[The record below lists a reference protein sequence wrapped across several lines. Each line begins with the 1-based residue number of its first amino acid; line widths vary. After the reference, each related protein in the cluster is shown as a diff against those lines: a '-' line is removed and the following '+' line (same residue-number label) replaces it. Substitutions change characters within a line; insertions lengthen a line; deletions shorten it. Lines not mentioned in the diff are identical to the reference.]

1 MITRGPLELD
11 PSEVKRLLEEL
22 QSRLTAKGVAA
33 RIYVF
38 GGSAMALQFPDDDET
53 RMTQDID
60 ASFQPTEE
68 VREVIA
74 TMAEELGL
82 SPTWMNSN
90 GMAYIPPREDS
101 RSAEAVVTIA
111 TVEELI
117 AMKLAASREQ
127 DLHDLG
133 ILARKANITD
143 PQRLVDIAFEMYG
156 HDSIVLNESEE
167 DYLILATQA
176 LQIARR
182 RSGRRGPST

>member
-1 MITRGPLELD
+1 MVRGPLELD
-11 PSEVKRLLEEL
+11 TREVKRLLGEL
-22 QSRLTAKGVAA
+22 RSRLVAKGIPA

-60 ASFQPTEE
+60 AAFQPSEP

-74 TMAEELGL
+74 EMAAELGL
-82 SPTWMNSN
+82 SPAWMNSD
-90 GMAYIPPREDS
+90 GMAWIPPRES
-101 RSAEAVVTIA
+101 SAPLEAVVTIA

-143 PQRLVDIAFEMYG
+143 PQRLVDIAFEAYG
-156 HDSIVLNESEE
+156 EDSVVLNEPRG
-167 DYLILATQA
+167 DYLILAKQA
-176 LQIARR
+176 LHAGRR
-182 RSGRRGPST
+182 RRTKSR